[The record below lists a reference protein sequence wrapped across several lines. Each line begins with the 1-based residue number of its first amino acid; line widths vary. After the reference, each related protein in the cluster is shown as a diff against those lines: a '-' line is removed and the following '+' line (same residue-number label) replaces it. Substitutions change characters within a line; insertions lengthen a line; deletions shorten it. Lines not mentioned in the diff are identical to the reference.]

1 MGNNKEKEIMAKPE
15 QLRRIFNM
23 SGKVPNAGTS
33 TPTHKRIQVG
43 WPKADYSYAIVE
55 FRVYP
60 SNTNVNAQLN
70 GTITLAKDDNLDPST
85 PNMDNTNELAWA
97 TYNQQQGVPPGI
109 GESLTISTTGLIDD
123 ENYFD
128 RNIYLHAVDEAGTQ
142 DINYWIK
149 LAEFRTKPEVGGII
163 MLRQFGQLRSMEVS

>member
-1 MGNNKEKEIMAKPE
+1 MGDSTEEIMASKKP
-15 QLRRIFNM
+15 QLRRTFNM
-23 SGKVPNAGTS
+23 SGKLPSGGKSV
-33 TPTHKRIQVG
+33 PTHKRIQVG

-60 SNTNVNAQLN
+60 SNTNVNCQLN
-70 GTITLAKDDNLDPST
+70 GTITLAKDDNLDSST

-97 TYNQQQGVPPGI
+97 TYNQRQGVPPGV
-109 GESLTISTTGLIDD
+109 GESLTISKTELIDD

-128 RNIYLHAVDEAGTQ
+128 RNIYLHAADEQGTQ

-149 LAEFRTKPEVGGII
+149 LAEFRTKPDVGAIV
-163 MLRQFGQLRSMEVS
+163 MLRQYGQLRAMQQS